1 MRYFAAVDG
10 GASKTLVVIV
20 DESGQE
26 LGRGVSAGSNY
37 QALGLEKAVT
47 AVKKALLEACSVA
60 NLSPA
65 TVVLDKIYL
74 GLSGL
79 DRADDQ
85 EIWKQKTAELDSPQ
99 AREMLFGNDGE
110 LVLAALPH
118 SIGLCLICGT
128 GSIAIGRDHT
138 GNRTRA
144 GGWGHFFGDEGS
156 GLWFG
161 RAVLQKAARM
171 EDGRE
176 PETLLLDLV
185 LREWNL
191 ASASQLIGAVY
202 TNPSVDN
209 ARIARL
215 SGLVF
220 QAATAGD
227 RTAVALIEEAAEELA
242 LIVKAVYRKLE
253 FSGSPSLAVAGG
265 VILNHPV
272 LLARVEALLR
282 TQIQLDKIVQVPE
295 PALAAAVALAQ
306 EVE

>member
-47 AVKKALLEACSVA
+47 AVRKALLEAYSVA

-85 EIWKQKTAELDSPQ
+85 EIWKKKTTELDFPQ
-99 AREMLFGNDGE
+99 ARRMLFGNDGE

-118 SIGLCLICGT
+118 SIGLSLICGT

-138 GNRTRA
+138 GKRTRA

-202 TNPSVDN
+202 TSPSVDN

-227 RTAVALIEEAAEELA
+227 RTALALIEEAAEELA

-253 FSGSPSLAVAGG
+253 FSEPHSLSIAGG

-282 TQIQLDKIVQVPE
+282 AQIQLDKIVQVPE